1 MNDLDERITRV
12 LYRHAEGT
20 EIENNLDVIISDG
33 HIVRFTTATERR
45 SRRTSQLVVAAAAC
59 LLIIGGGIALGQLQS
74 DTASDPAA
82 AGPPGGPQA
91 APIPATDLG
100 GPVFPVLGNVPEI
113 SAEIYPTSVAFFAP
127 YVTSMTLGRA
137 DGDRLID
144 VITISTAA
152 AGDTDAGEVLVPSDA
167 QVSSATIGGRGVVV
181 YDNAGGRW
189 YRWIDDGVVVL
200 VEASTDSEMIVAQI
214 NTTLDVNT
222 GLVKLELGAI
232 PAGLNITAAPA
243 PLTGSQP
250 GLSTDADPG
259 EPNLDLYPTDTPL
272 LIQTGVVDT
281 YTMVDIN
288 GAVGYAVD
296 SDDGAIVSWK
306 TDSGIWLRLSASFV
320 DAQRITE
327 IARDVQLVDQAS
339 WNARYDTSFDNETPT
354 PPTTMP

>member
-1 MNDLDERITRV
+1 
-12 LYRHAEGT
+12 
-20 EIENNLDVIISDG
+20 
-33 HIVRFTTATERR
+33 
-45 SRRTSQLVVAAAAC
+45 
-59 LLIIGGGIALGQLQS
+59 
-74 DTASDPAA
+74 
-82 AGPPGGPQA
+82 
-91 APIPATDLG
+91 
-100 GPVFPVLGNVPEI
+100 
-113 SAEIYPTSVAFFAP
+113 
-127 YVTSMTLGRA
+127 MTLGRA

-144 VITISTAA
+144 VVTISTAA

-167 QVSSATIGGRGVVV
+167 EVSSGTIGGRGVVV

-214 NTTLDVNT
+214 NTTLDVNS

-232 PAGLNITAAPA
+232 PTGLNIIAAPA

-250 GLSTDADPG
+250 GLSTDAEPD

-306 TDSGIWLRLSASFV
+306 TDSGTWLRLSASSV
-320 DAQRITE
+320 DAQRITQ